1 MFPIYFSS
9 LILWG
14 TLFRSYFFLPGWLH
28 KPFLRPFFSDFSEF
42 GPYTL
47 FGKFPV
53 LSSFQWIS
61 DSPFAFS
68 DTFAVI
74 VGISEMYVWLPTS
87 QISGEKGSFKRFKVD
102 TSFQL
107 YLLCFL
113 WVGFESNW
121 YILLCLYIVVPI
133 SLS

>member
-1 MFPIYFSS
+1 VFPIYFSS

-14 TLFRSYFFLPGWLH
+14 TLFRSYFFYQVGSTSL
-28 KPFLRPFFSDFSEF
+28 FLDLFSGFSEF
-42 GPYTL
+42 GPYAL

-74 VGISEMYVWLPTS
+74 VGISEMHV
-87 QISGEKGSFKRFKVD
+87 
-102 TSFQL
+102 
-107 YLLCFL
+107 
-113 WVGFESNW
+113 
-121 YILLCLYIVVPI
+121 
-133 SLS
+133 